1 MFYSLYS
8 AFEAP
13 HGCYQMDLNHVFNLA
28 FGFQGSPL
36 GIWLSR
42 LSTWHLAFKALH
54 LAFGFRGSTPLCHQ
68 MSLYLLDCTYLSPL

>member
-28 FGFQGSPL
+28 FGF
-36 GIWLSR
+36 
-42 LSTWHLAFKALH
+42 
-54 LAFGFRGSTPLCHQ
+54 RGSTPLCHQ